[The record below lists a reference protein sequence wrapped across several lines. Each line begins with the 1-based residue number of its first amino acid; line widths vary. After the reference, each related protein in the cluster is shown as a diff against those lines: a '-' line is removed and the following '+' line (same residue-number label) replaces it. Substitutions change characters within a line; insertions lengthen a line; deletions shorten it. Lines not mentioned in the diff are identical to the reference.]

1 MSANDIIKKYE
12 LENKTWTHKN
22 IHGVLHFFF
31 PVGEEP
37 IKPLLKY
44 FGDCHK
50 ITVFYFK
57 DNIGEWYWNNEE
69 MVRLRNKFIEKTNA
83 DPKLPYKLCNE
94 WHKRIKKFN
103 KIMKEIDKI
112 DLSKLS
118 DSKLL
123 KLYYKWYNAYL
134 EEYGIAIGIQDAFS
148 MHADDFLM
156 PHFKEII
163 LNKGFEQKFNEYYTT
178 LFSPIDES
186 FITREYRDRLKLL
199 CEIKKGKDIN
209 SKGIMKKL
217 EKHAKKYHWTQNNY
231 AKDVCLD
238 AEYFKKQIIEI
249 TDKDPVKELKQL
261 DNNLK
266 EIKLKKQK
274 IIKELKFDEKSNNL
288 IKISEVFAYM
298 QDERKKYVL
307 IATHYESMFIDEF
320 GKRLNLDRKHMEY
333 TYIHELKELLEK
345 KRNKQ
350 EISANIFEER
360 RSSVIVIQTLKGY
373 EVISGEIAEKVHKTI
388 FDKEE
393 KTMMEIKG
401 TIASEGIAKG
411 IVKIV
416 KTTHN
421 LINFNQ
427 NDILVASMTRPEM
440 ITAMKKAAAIVTD
453 EGGITSHAAIISR
466 ELKIPCIIGTKI
478 ATKVLKDGDMV
489 EVNANKGVVRKLR

>member
-1 MSANDIIKKYE
+1 MNANDVIKKYK
-12 LENKTWTHKN
+12 LENKEWTHKN

-57 DNIGEWYWNNEE
+57 NNIGEWYWNNEE
-69 MVRLRNKFIEKTNA
+69 MVRLRKKFIEKTNVN
-83 DPKLPYKLCNE
+83 PKLPYKLCND
-94 WHKRIKKFN
+94 WHKRIEKFN
-103 KIMKEIDKI
+103 KIMRTIDKT
-112 DLSKLS
+112 DLTKLS
-118 DSKLL
+118 NLELL

-134 EEYGIAIGIQDAFS
+134 DEYGIAIGIQDAFS

-163 LNKGFEQKFNEYYTT
+163 SKKGLGQRFNEYYTT

-209 SKGIMKKL
+209 SKEINNKL
-217 EKHAKKYHWTQNNY
+217 EEHAKKYYWSQNNY
-231 AKDVCLD
+231 AKDIYLD
-238 AEYFKKQIIEI
+238 AEYFKTQVLEII
-249 TDKDPVKELKQL
+249 DKDPAKELKQL
-261 DNNLK
+261 DNHIK

-274 IIKELKFDEKSNNL
+274 IIKQLNLNETSINL
-288 IKISEVFAYM
+288 IKISEVFGYM

-307 IATHYESMFIDEF
+307 MATHYEGKFIDEF
-320 GKRLNLDRKHMEY
+320 GKRLGLDKKHMEY
-333 TYIHELKELLEK
+333 TFIHELKDLLEK
-345 KRNKQ
+345 KKKNQ
-350 EISANIFEER
+350 EIDIKLFEER
-360 RSSVIVIQTLKGY
+360 KSSVIVIQTLKGY
-373 EVISGEIAEKVHKTI
+373 EVISGKIAECIHKTI

-393 KTMMEIKG
+393 NTSMEIKG

-411 IVKIV
+411 IVRIV

-421 LINFNQ
+421 LINFSKG
-427 NDILVASMTRPEM
+427 DILVASMTRPEM
-440 ITAMKKAAAIVTD
+440 ITAMKKAAAIITD

-478 ATKVLKDGDMV
+478 ATKVLKDGDV
-489 EVNANKGVVRKLR
+489 IEVDANKGIVRKIR